1 MDVNIK
7 HAGKTLAVVLD
18 VEQPPSAFKNAV
30 YQATGVPV
38 ERMKIMVK
46 GGVLKD
52 DSDWKK
58 IGPKPGQTFMVI
70 GAAGELP
77 KPPEKPITF
86 LEDMEDQELAEALA
100 IPSGLKKYGLVAV
113 MDVELTI
120 HSLGNT
126 CYMNATIQ
134 ALRVIPPMQ
143 AALNTTEASGS
154 LIPQLRDLYSSMLKT
169 TDSITPL
176 TFLQALRQA
185 LPQFA
190 EQSRGGVGYAQQDAE
205 EAFSQIVNCLRPV
218 TDASDANKRFVE
230 QWMMAEGDASLE
242 PPTFSTE
249 KILKLEC
256 HISITTNYMA
266 TGIVHSLQTTL
277 TKRSPALGHEAS
289 YVQTTRVTRLPSF
302 LTVHMVRFAWRADV
316 GRKAKIM
323 RKVKF
328 PTTYDALEITSDEL
342 KARLMPVNRRLVEI
356 DKGRAER
363 RKIRLRKRGLV
374 GGGDTAAM
382 DVDDQGEP
390 EDVIRAKEREEI
402 EGLVDPAIKADIG
415 ASWSGLYDLVA
426 IVTHKGAAADS
437 GHYIGF
443 AKKSAF
449 HDPTYLDP
457 NAKVD
462 TKTLD
467 TLEADEDW
475 YKFDDDKV
483 SVFLKEKLG
492 TLDGGGED
500 SAAYVLVYRSRVV

>member
-18 VEQPPSAFKNAV
+18 VEQPPSAFKDAV
-30 YQATGVPV
+30 YQVTGVPV

-77 KPPEKPITF
+77 KPPEKPVTF

-100 IPSGLKKYGLVAV
+100 IPSGLKN
-113 MDVELTI
+113 
-120 HSLGNT
+120 LGNT

-143 AALNTTEASGS
+143 AALNTTSASGS

-190 EQSRGGVGYAQQDAE
+190 EQSRGGLGYAQQDAE
-205 EAFSQIVNCLRPV
+205 EAYSQIVNCLRPV
-218 TDASDANKRFVE
+218 TDASDANKKFVE
-230 QWMMAEGDASLE
+230 QWMMGEISRETKLEGDASLE

-249 KILKLEC
+249 KVLKLEC

-266 TGIVHSLQTTL
+266 TGIANSLQTTL

-402 EGLVDPAIKADIG
+402 EGLVDPVVKADIG

-457 NAKVD
+457 KANVD

-467 TLEADEDW
+467 ILEADEDW

-483 SVFLKEKLG
+483 SVFPKEKLG

>member
-1 MDVNIK
+1 MGANTIV
-7 HAGKTLAVVLD
+7 
-18 VEQPPSAFKNAV
+18 
-30 YQATGVPV
+30 ATADQHP
-38 ERMKIMVK
+38 
-46 GGVLKD
+46 
-52 DSDWKK
+52 
-58 IGPKPGQTFMVI
+58 
-70 GAAGELP
+70 
-77 KPPEKPITF
+77 
-86 LEDMEDQELAEALA
+86 DMEDQELAEALA

-230 QWMMAEGDASLE
+230 QWMMGEISRETKLEGDASLE

-266 TGIVHSLQTTL
+266 TGIVNSLQTTL

-449 HDPTYLDP
+449 HDPTYLDR
-457 NAKVD
+457 KI
-462 TKTLD
+462 L
-467 TLEADEDW
+467 
-475 YKFDDDKV
+475 
-483 SVFLKEKLG
+483 FLGHLHFANPLIQQTQKWTPRRWILWRQTRIG
-492 TLDGGGED
+492 TSLTTIRCPC
-500 SAAYVLVYRSRVV
+500 SSRKSWVLLTAVARIPLRMSWSIEVVLYRILNVPSCVYIGRVVHSHCRSLELNRDTIYNYSVRPF